1 MLRWFFAL
9 IVIFGA
15 ALGLLL
21 GVLNADPVLLDLG
34 LLRWEASLGAIV
46 AAAVGLGML
55 IGLLAGAVLGRLG
68 RRRRSPSV
76 GTTLPTDE

>member
-9 IVIFGA
+9 IVIAGA

-21 GVLNADPVLLDLG
+21 GVLNADPVVLDLG
-34 LLRWEASLGAIV
+34 IVRWEASLGAVV

-68 RRRRSPSV
+68 RRRRAPSV